1 MSCTAVRKASSES
14 LICECTPSSCA
25 LDRHQIEGFFKGILA
40 GFASRSAG
48 DKLLGFFQSFPDVG
62 QPLAGDIVRLQSH
75 HDAANGRCYR
85 FACARQ
91 FDIALAISLQF
102 PLQVPKRGCDL
113 RFPGLQIQF
122 HLSGLTLDGLSEPV
136 HDLDSRSDYLEL
148 LAECA
153 ADLGMHDCHL
163 LRKRRKRLP
172 DTLWQPCGFNPEH
185 RLRVRQRG
193 DEVLEHGL
201 GTLEPGQDFARAAQ
215 LGKPRADVIA
225 PAVQVLQRRRQKTRS
240 AADDLIALRLSD
252 GQTH

>member
-1 MSCTAVRKASSES
+1 MTLLSNARTSTSNSIDTCTEPFTATVTSSNSLSIRQSLSRAVTLPLMSCTAVRKASSES

-113 RFPGLQIQF
+113 R
-122 HLSGLTLDGLSEPV
+122 
-136 HDLDSRSDYLEL
+136 
-148 LAECA
+148 
-153 ADLGMHDCHL
+153 
-163 LRKRRKRLP
+163 
-172 DTLWQPCGFNPEH
+172 
-185 RLRVRQRG
+185 
-193 DEVLEHGL
+193 
-201 GTLEPGQDFARAAQ
+201 
-215 LGKPRADVIA
+215 
-225 PAVQVLQRRRQKTRS
+225 
-240 AADDLIALRLSD
+240 
-252 GQTH
+252 